1 MAVALR
7 VAFHFG
13 AFHFGLIC
21 VGQAATNRRAD
32 AAVPE
37 HAMQKSKV
45 RKWIMRALL
54 SLGAALALLAALA
67 GGFWYDLDLDGEP
80 TPNLQAGPADLGFVS
95 ATVPQR
101 GRILAVVT
109 STASLHN
116 GRRSGFELTE
126 LARAWWVFRHNG
138 YAVDIASPLGGPPP
152 MMRDDD
158 LIEADYAFL
167 NDADAQAS
175 LQASL
180 RLSKVDPARY
190 DAVYFVGGKG
200 TMLDFP
206 GNPDIAR
213 IVRDI
218 APRGVI
224 GAVCHGPAALLGIE
238 LENGQ
243 TLLQG
248 RQVNGFSNA
257 EELFLAEDAVARL
270 GFLLEDALRA
280 EAGTYVEGPMYLAH
294 SVVDA
299 RLITG
304 QNPWSTWAVAE
315 SMIRALGHEPLARV
329 PTAEENS
336 VALLQLMHRD
346 GIEAALRAKRE
357 GPRSDKHLLLLHALI
372 AAMQWQLG
380 DAYALQR
387 LARA

>member
-1 MAVALR
+1 MRISIVGKWFLR
-7 VAFHFG
+7 
-13 AFHFGLIC
+13 
-21 VGQAATNRRAD
+21 
-32 AAVPE
+32 
-37 HAMQKSKV
+37 S
-45 RKWIMRALL
+45 LL
-54 SLGAALALLAALA
+54 GLGAAALLLVAV
-67 GGFWYDLDLDGEP
+67 GFAFWHDLDLDSEP
-80 TPNLQAGPADLGFVS
+80 TPNQQAGPADLGFAS
-95 ATVPQR
+95 AAIPQR

-116 GRRSGFELTE
+116 GRRTGYELTE
-126 LARAWWVFRHNG
+126 LARAWWVFRKNG
-138 YAVDIASPLGGPPP
+138 YAVDIASPLGGQPP
-152 MMRDDD
+152 MVRDDD

-175 LQASL
+175 LRESL
-180 RLSKVDPARY
+180 RLSDVDAARY

-206 GNPDIAR
+206 GNPDVAR

-238 LENGQ
+238 LDDGR

-257 EELFLAEDAVARL
+257 EELFLAEDAKARL

-280 EAGTYVEGPMYLAH
+280 EAGSFVEGPMYLAH
-294 SVVDA
+294 SVIDGS
-299 RLITG
+299 LITG

-315 SMIRALGHEPLARV
+315 SMIRALGHEPLPRT

-336 VALLQLMHRD
+336 VALLQILHRE
-346 GIEAALRAKRE
+346 GIGAALQAKRE
-357 GPRSDKHLLLLHALI
+357 GPRSDKRLLLLHALI
-372 AAMQWQLG
+372 AAMQWQPG
-380 DAYALQR
+380 DAYALLS
-387 LARA
+387 LAHA